1 MVRITLHTLFENIPV
16 PLYLLSIMLHSI
28 GIFLLLTLKHRRNQ
42 DIIIMN
48 LSIAEISM
56 SLCDFSQN
64 ILSRYHNVSAFH
76 IKVLTITQCSLFV
89 VPSFLIMIVLTVD
102 RFLEVYLNIKYHTY
116 VHKFKVKVSLS
127 ICWCAGMSIAIL
139 LLTLKFRSINS
150 AAIIFKFIFPS
161 VEGMFLLVALVCYI
175 YIFNKFK
182 EMKKT
187 PTVPSIVRKKLEC
200 ARIFPPFL
208 IILTFGMF
216 VVAPDTVNLY
226 LFYISEKGTNF
237 HANILLLFY
246 VLGFISDAV
255 IYIFLQKS
263 MRLHFLKTF
272 CGNAKNHTGG
282 FNLIQNKKKGPL
294 NRICAVHGE
303 RFDNGCVNIAY
314 ATYQQ

>member
-1 MVRITLHTLFENIPV
+1 MIRITLHTLFENIPI

-28 GIFLLLTLKHRRNQ
+28 GIFLLLTLQHRRNQ
-42 DIIIMN
+42 DIIMMN

-76 IKVLTITQCSLFV
+76 IKILTITQCSLFV

-116 VHKFKVKVSLS
+116 VGKFKVKVSLS
-127 ICWCAGMSIAIL
+127 ICWCIGISIASIL
-139 LLTLKFRSINS
+139 LPLKFLSINS
-150 AAIIFKFIFPS
+150 DAIIFKFIFPS
-161 VEGMFLLVALVCYI
+161 VEGTFLLIALVCYI

-182 EMKKT
+182 EMKRT
-187 PTVPSIVRKKLEC
+187 PTVPSIVRNKLKC

-208 IILTFGMF
+208 IILTFAMF

-263 MRLHFLKTF
+263 MRSHFLKTF
-272 CGNAKNHTGG
+272 CGNPKKHTDGLN
-282 FNLIQNKKKGPL
+282 FFQNNNNGRLK
-294 NRICAVHGE
+294 RIYAVHRE
-303 RFDNGCVNIAY
+303 KFDNGCANIAY

>member
-1 MVRITLHTLFENIPV
+1 MAHITLHTLLENIPV

-89 VPSFLIMIVLTVD
+89 VPSFLIMIVLTFD
-102 RFLEVYLNIKYHTY
+102 RFLEVYLNIKYHVY
-116 VHKFKVKVSLS
+116 VQKFKMKVSLC
-127 ICWCAGMSIAIL
+127 ICWCIGISIAIIL
-139 LLTLKFRSINS
+139 LPLKFRSINS
-150 AAIIFKFIFPS
+150 AAIIFKIIFPS
-161 VEGMFLLVALVCYI
+161 VEGTFLLIALVCYI

-182 EMKKT
+182 EMKRT
-187 PTVPSIVRKKLEC
+187 PTVPTIVRNKLKC
-200 ARIFPPFL
+200 VKIFPPFL
-208 IILTFGMF
+208 IILTFSMF

-237 HANILLLFY
+237 HANALLLFY

-263 MRLHFLKTF
+263 MRSHFLKTF
-272 CGNAKNHTGG
+272 CGNTKNPTSSLN
-282 FNLIQNKKKGPL
+282 FIQNSNNGPL
-294 NRICAVHGE
+294 ERIYVVHRK